1 MKYEKPEAVL
11 LASATF
17 AIQRSQKD
25 NTTWF
30 DGGEFLLSPMAYEA
44 DE

>member
-25 NTTWF
+25 NTQYP
-30 DGGEFLLSPMAYEA
+30 DGVEPLLSINAYEA